1 MLSSTA
7 GNIAPIQQQQ
17 QKLEMYNKKLME
29 REIARAIFGYNV
41 YTVLLQLLCAVD
53 NNTCFL
59 VTQSV
64 AFFSERKGKKT
75 QVSAITINLPSSCD
89 TRVGLTTE

>member
-1 MLSSTA
+1 
-7 GNIAPIQQQQ
+7 
-17 QKLEMYNKKLME
+17 ME
-29 REIARAIFGYNV
+29 REIAQAIFGYNM

-75 QVSAITINLPSSCD
+75 QVSAITINLRLVVIHEWQYILSPAGRPTVQNRALRNRPTLTCS
-89 TRVGLTTE
+89 TRFD